1 MIIPAIDLIKGE
13 VVRLHQGKFNLKRK
27 YLYEPL
33 FYIQKCLKEGAKKI
47 HIVDLD
53 GAKNPNKKQINLL
66 KEISK
71 YQIPS
76 IQIGGGIRSQKDID
90 LIFDLIP
97 NAQIIL
103 GSSIIKD
110 FKNVQKWFNLYNPH
124 SIILALDIK
133 FNKNYEKIIF
143 INGWQNKSNMIFED
157 IIEKFL
163 NIGLKY
169 VLCTDIS
176 RDGTFL
182 GPNINLY
189 TEIVKKYPEIFFQAS
204 GGISTLQDILNLKN
218 SGVKNIIIGRA
229 FLEKKFTIK
238 EANLCWQKE

>member
-1 MIIPAIDLIKGE
+1 MIIPAIDLIKGQ

-33 FYIQKCLKEGAKKI
+33 FYIKKYIKQGAQKI
-47 HIVDLD
+47 HIIDLD
-53 GAKNPNKKQINLL
+53 GAKNPHKKQIILL
-66 KEISK
+66 KNIFK
-71 YQIPS
+71 YNLPP
-76 IQIGGGIRSQKDID
+76 IQLGGGIRCKKDID
-90 LIFDLIP
+90 LIFNLIP
-97 NAQIIL
+97 KIQIIL
-103 GSSIIKD
+103 GSSIIKN
-110 FKNVQKWFNLYNPH
+110 FKNVQKWFKLYNPN

-133 FNKNYEKIIF
+133 INKKNEKIVF
-143 INGWQNKSNMIFED
+143 INGWQDKSNVIFEN

-163 NIGLKY
+163 DLGLKH

-189 TEIVKKYPEIFFQAS
+189 TEIVQKYPQIFFQAS
-204 GGISTLQDILNLKN
+204 GGISSLQDIINLKK
-218 SGVKNIIIGRA
+218 SGVKHIIIGRA
-229 FLEKKFTIK
+229 FLEKKFTIQ